1 MEILCRTD
9 TSAQIIH
16 FLNDIRVGGPGRH
29 GSLSLGDL
37 SCQLTGNKV
46 LISTGGWATAC
57 LCWML
62 QPGTECYLRAMG
74 GLRLKFEG
82 HRVLNQGREIKR
94 IGLLAGGTGE

>member
-1 MEILCRTD
+1 M
-9 TSAQIIH
+9 S
-16 FLNDIRVGGPGRH
+16 
-29 GSLSLGDL
+29 
-37 SCQLTGNKV
+37 
-46 LISTGGWATAC
+46 
-57 LCWML
+57 